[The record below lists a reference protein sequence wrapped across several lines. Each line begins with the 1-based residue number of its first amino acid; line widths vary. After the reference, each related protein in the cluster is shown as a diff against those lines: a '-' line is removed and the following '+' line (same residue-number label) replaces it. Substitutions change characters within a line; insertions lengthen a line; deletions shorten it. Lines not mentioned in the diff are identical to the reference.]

1 MLRSATLAVLALST
15 SALSTS
21 ALSQTVPPAA
31 TQAAPAPATGQTTQ
45 EGTQQAPATPTPPP
59 LNPAELNAKRTAPLL
74 ADQAAMKA
82 HVLFLASDA
91 MKGREAGS
99 PEFDIA
105 AQYVAAQFY
114 AAGLKPG
121 GDNGGYLQ
129 RVPLTTYRAA
139 EKGTASW
146 TPRRGTVQPL
156 VFGEDIVTSA
166 VPDRAETN
174 VTAPVVFVGY
184 GIDAPSLGQADY
196 KGVDVRGK
204 IVAVLPGSPARLGG
218 EERAFFGSAGTKAAL
233 AAAHG
238 AVGLIQIDM
247 PRASGRRRPFAM
259 LARGFDA
266 PRMTWAGPEGRGSTP
281 TPTTPV
287 LGTLS
292 QSGTAKLFG
301 AAWARVM
308 KASEATTP
316 RYKPIAAAGTLTIAS
331 KTSFAP
337 AASSNVIGIIPGSD
351 PALKDQVVVLSAHLD
366 HIGVS
371 PERPGAQP
379 GADRINN
386 GALDNAIGI
395 ASLIEEAKRF
405 TGDIAKGSTAPR
417 RTIMF
422 LAVTGEEK
430 GLVGSDYFANH
441 STVPL
446 ANIVAD
452 VNLDMPILLYPFED
466 MIVYGAERSTLGP
479 IVRKAVNSVNV
490 DLSPDPMPEEAI
502 FVRSDH
508 FRFVQKG
515 VPSVFLW
522 PGQKGPG
529 KAAVADFMGNRYHR
543 PGDDLAQPILWD
555 QGVRF
560 VGVNYAIAR
569 EIADGDQRP
578 VWNKGDYFGTLYK
591 GPMAK

>member
-1 MLRSATLAVLALST
+1 VWYPDRALIKDFPMLRSVTLVLLALST
-15 SALSTS
+15 SAF
-21 ALSQTVPPAA
+21 AQT
-31 TQAAPAPATGQTTQ
+31 APAPNA
-45 EGTQQAPATPTPPP
+45 APTPAPGMTPAQVNAALARP
-59 LNPAELNAKRTAPLL
+59 LP

-99 PEFDIA
+99 PEYDIA

-121 GDNGGYLQ
+121 GDEGGYLQ
-129 RVPLTTYRAA
+129 RVPLVAYKPVD
-139 EKGTASW
+139 KGTVSW
-146 TPRRGTVQPL
+146 TPRGGAAVPM
-156 VFGEDIVTSA
+156 VFGEDY
-166 VPDRAETN
+166 VPTANPAAATTN
-174 VTAPVVFVGY
+174 VSAPVVFVGY
-184 GIDAPSLGQADY
+184 GISAPQYKHDDY

-204 IVAVLPGSPARLGG
+204 IVAFVGGAPESFGG
-218 EERAFFGSAGTKAAL
+218 EERAFFGQGASKAT
-233 AAAHG
+233 AAAARG
-238 AVGLIQIDM
+238 AVGAISL
-247 PRASGRRRPFAM
+247 
-259 LARGFDA
+259 
-266 PRMTWAGPEGRGSTP
+266 STRP
-281 TPTTPV
+281 TPAAMAGMAQRVIDTPRITWGKPDGTGNGAAPIPV
-287 LGTLS
+287 LASISAG
-292 QSGTAKLFG
+292 GGAKLFG
-301 AAWARVM
+301 ANWA
-308 KASEATTP
+308 AIT
-316 RYKPIAAAGTLTIAS
+316 AAAGTKVPVYKSVTMPGTLSVATA
-331 KTSFAP
+331 TSFVP
-337 AASSNVIGIIPGSD
+337 TPSSNVIGMIPGSD
-351 PALKDQVVVLSAHLD
+351 PVVGKEVVVLSAHLD

-371 PERPGAQP
+371 PQRAPAAGAATEV
-379 GADRINN
+379 ADRINN

-405 TGDIAKGSTAPR
+405 TASGKAPR
-417 RTIMF
+417 RTVMF
-422 LAVTGEEK
+422 LAVTAEEK
-430 GLVGSDYFANH
+430 GLVGSDYFANNP
-441 STVPL
+441 TVPL
-446 ANIVAD
+446 ANIVAN

-479 IVRKAVNSVNV
+479 IVRRAVNSVGV
-490 DLSPDPMPEEAI
+490 DLSPDPMPSEGI

-529 KAAVADFMGNRYHR
+529 AVAVADFMGKRYHR
-543 PGDDLAQPILWD
+543 PGDDLTQPILWD

-578 VWNKGDYFGTLYK
+578 VWNKGDYFGTTYK

>member
-1 MLRSATLAVLALST
+1 MLRFAGPALFLST
-15 SALSTS
+15 SAI
-21 ALSQTVPPAA
+21 AQTVPPTA
-31 TQAAPAPATGQTTQ
+31 TVAAPAPGKP
-45 EGTQQAPATPTPPP
+45 GMQQVAAAPVAPKPS
-59 LNPAELNAKRTAPLL
+59 PAELNARLAAPLP

-121 GDNGGYLQ
+121 GDDGSYLQ
-129 RVPLTTYRAA
+129 KVPLTSYKLAD
-139 EKGTASW
+139 KGSASW
-146 TPRRGTVQPL
+146 TPTSGAAQPL
-156 VFGEDIVTSA
+156 VFGQDYVPAANPAARTTS
-166 VPDRAETN
+166 

-184 GIDAPSLGQADY
+184 GITAPQYGHDDFR
-196 KGVDVRGK
+196 GVDVRGK
-204 IVAVLPGSPARLGG
+204 IVAFVNGAPERFGG
-218 EERAFFGSAGTKAAL
+218 EERAFFGQAASKV
-233 AAAHG
+233 AAAAARG
-238 AVGLIQIDM
+238 AVGAITIGTRPAAPGQANMAD
-247 PRASGRRRPFAM
+247 RALQA
-259 LARGFDA
+259 ARV
-266 PRMTWAGPEGRGSTP
+266 TWARPDGMGATP
-281 TPTTPV
+281 TPAVPV
-287 LGTLS
+287 LGTVTAA
-292 QSGTAKLFG
+292 GAAKLFG
-301 AAWARVM
+301 PRWAAIA
-308 KASEATTP
+308 K
-316 RYKPIAAAGTLTIAS
+316 AAAGKAPQYKPVSAAGQLTVAS
-331 KTSFAP
+331 ATTFTALP
-337 AASSNVIGIIPGSD
+337 SSNVIGMIPGTD
-351 PALKDQVVVLSAHLD
+351 PVLGKEVVVLSAHLD

-371 PERPGAQP
+371 PEGRAGAD
-379 GADRINN
+379 ADRINN

-395 ASLIEEAKRF
+395 ASLIEEAKKF
-405 TGDIAKGSTAPR
+405 TASGKAPR
-417 RTIMF
+417 RTVMF
-422 LAVTGEEK
+422 LAVTAEEK

-441 STVPL
+441 PTVPL
-446 ANIVAD
+446 QNIVAD

-479 IVRKAVNSVNV
+479 IVRRAVNSVGV
-490 DLSPDPMPEEAI
+490 DLSPDPMPSEGI

-529 KAAVADFMGNRYHR
+529 KAAVEAFMGQRYHR
-543 PGDDLAQPILWD
+543 PGDDLTQPILWD

-569 EIADGDQRP
+569 EIADGEQRP

-591 GPMAK
+591 GPMAP

>member
-1 MLRSATLAVLALST
+1 MLRFTALALLALST
-15 SALSTS
+15 SAL
-21 ALSQTVPPAA
+21 AQTVPPTA
-31 TQAAPAPATGQTTQ
+31 TEAAPAPGKPA
-45 EGTQQAPATPTPPP
+45 TQQASATPAPPKP
-59 LNPAELNAKRTAPLL
+59 DAAAVNALLAAPLP

-99 PEFDIA
+99 PEYDIA

-121 GDNGGYLQ
+121 GDEGGYLQ
-129 RVPLTTYRAA
+129 KVPLVSYKPAGKGEIAWTPTG
-139 EKGTASW
+139 GTA
-146 TPRRGTVQPL
+146 QPL
-156 VFGEDIVTSA
+156 VFGEDYVPTANPTAATTS
-166 VPDRAETN
+166 
-174 VTAPVVFVGY
+174 VTAPIVFVGY
-184 GIDAPSLGQADY
+184 GITAPQYGHDDY

-204 IVAVLPGSPARLGG
+204 IVAFVGGSPERFGG
-218 EERAFFGSAGTKAAL
+218 EERAFFGQAASKAA
-233 AAAHG
+233 AAAMKG
-238 AVGLIQIDM
+238 AVGAIALNTRPANPQM
-247 PRASGRRRPFAM
+247 VAMAGRALEQGRI
-259 LARGFDA
+259 
-266 PRMTWAGPEGRGSTP
+266 TWATPEGRGGAAMPIPMLAS
-281 TPTTPV
+281 V
-287 LGTLS
+287 SAAG
-292 QSGTAKLFG
+292 GAKLFG
-301 AAWARVM
+301 PNWARIV
-308 KASEATTP
+308 KASEAKAP
-316 RYKPIAAAGTLTIAS
+316 AYKPVVAAGRLSVATGTAF
-331 KTSFAP
+331 TP
-337 AASSNVIGIIPGSD
+337 AASSNVVGLIPGSD

-366 HIGVS
+366 HIGVT
-371 PERPGAQP
+371 PEGRGDNP
-379 GADRINN
+379 DRINN

-395 ASLIEEAKRF
+395 ASLIEEAKTF
-405 TGDIAKGSTAPR
+405 TKSGKAPR
-417 RTIMF
+417 RTVMF
-422 LAVTGEEK
+422 LAVTAEEK

-441 STVPL
+441 PTVPL
-446 ANIVAD
+446 QNIVAD

-479 IVRKAVNSVNV
+479 IVRKAVNSVGV
-490 DLSPDPMPEEAI
+490 DLSPDPMPSEGI

-529 KAAVADFMGNRYHR
+529 AAAVADFMGKRYHR
-543 PGDDLAQPILWD
+543 PGDDLTQPILWD

-569 EIADGDQRP
+569 EIADGDGRP